1 MPLAAIIL
9 GALLIDLAFRGTEH
23 EFAQQVGADFGSG
36 GQFWPFAGSIAIV
49 GALGYIEPLRRV
61 STALLA
67 LVAVVWLLSNRGVLA
82 QLAAVIEHPPQAAPA
97 VPLGAY
103 GGSGGSGGSSAGGAG
118 GSGSGGVLGLLGGGG
133 SGGGLGDLFGGGGGA
148 SLASATTLL
157 QSAGSALGL
166 V

>member
-9 GALLIDLAFRGTEH
+9 GALLTDLAFRGTEH
-23 EFAQQVGADFGSG
+23 EFARQLGADFGAS

-82 QLAAVIEHPPQAAPA
+82 RLAAVIEHPPQAAPA

-103 GGSGGSGGSSAGGAG
+103 GSGGSGG
-118 GSGSGGVLGLLGGGG
+118 GSSGGGGILGMLGGG
-133 SGGGLGDLFGGGGGA
+133 SGGGGIGDLIGNGGT
-148 SLASATTLL
+148 SLAGAADLLTSVSSTLGY
-157 QSAGSALGL
+157 A
-166 V
+166 